1 MTVQRQISL
10 FRRLKE
16 MCAVP
21 GHQIDS
27 YLMYNYAYSN
37 HFQDCADEF
46 DPG

>member
-1 MTVQRQISL
+1 MTVKRQFPL
-10 FRRLKE
+10 FRKLKE

-27 YLMYNYAYSN
+27 CLMYNCAYSN

-46 DPG
+46 GPD